1 MNRLD
6 AMFGE
11 AADPAAFAAAYA
23 EHLCALI
30 RGLDMR
36 AVGRF
41 VELLLEAREAGRRI
55 FFIGNGGSAATA
67 SHFANDIAIG
77 TRAGGKPFKAVSLTD
92 NVAQITAI
100 ANDDG
105 YEHVFTRQLEVLMEP
120 GDVVVAISAS
130 GNSPNVVRA
139 LDLATRRGNRTVALT
154 GFDGGQ
160 IARQADLVL
169 HVRTAKG
176 EYGPVEDV
184 HMIID
189 HLVGAYLGRAVRA
202 EAAARPVLVEV
213 V

>member
-6 AMFGE
+6 AMFDE
-11 AADPAAFAAAYA
+11 AADPAAFGAAYA
-23 EHLCALI
+23 EHLCGLL
-30 RGLDMR
+30 RGLDMQ

-41 VELLLEAREAGRRI
+41 IDLLLEARDNGRRI

-77 TRAGGKPFKAVSLTD
+77 TRCGDQPFKAVSLTD

-105 YEHVFTRQLEVLMEP
+105 YEHVFTRQLEVLIEP
-120 GDVVVAISAS
+120 GDLVVAISAS

-139 LDLATRRGNRTVALT
+139 LDLAAARGNRTVALT
-154 GFDGGQ
+154 GFDGGK
-160 IARQADLVL
+160 IAQQADLVI

-189 HLVGAYLGRAVRA
+189 HLIGAYLGRAVRA
-202 EAAARPVLVEV
+202 RAPALEEAI
-213 V
+213 